1 MLEGAPERCKTR
13 MPSRKSPRDPKF
25 WDEALAQVEE
35 CWLEGPSGFSRDAGL
50 HLPGKE
56 LGRNPSFRFGG
67 TPLGSAKADHEA
79 AYKQL
84 PLRPEK
90 GRLATITHRDP
101 STGGRMAFPPNTGLS
116 GGATAILR
124 YNCLCRITATL
135 ATRLLGIPTLG
146 FLDDF
151 GLATPLPPAE
161 EALLA
166 FTRLNEIFVFL
177 LKLSKS
183 ERSHIS
189 QFFGLILDLSPI
201 PGGPPPLNLYQFK
214 RDDLETQI
222 CETAAPQEL
231 VGNSFAQTSTA
242 GQVARS
248 ILRPFFQSISDV
260 EFRALPRPFR
270 AALEWRYQ
278 ALSVCGPRSH
288 LCAHSYRCAHLY
300 RCGGPRRV
308 RRPHFRRSFHNARSL
323 FAHIQGFS
331 G

>member
-13 MPSRKSPRDPKF
+13 MSSRKSPRDPKF
-25 WDEALAQVEE
+25 WDEALAQVEK

-56 LGRNPSFRFGG
+56 LRRNPSFRFGG

-90 GRLATITHRDP
+90 RRLATITHRDP

-116 GGATAILR
+116 WGTTAILR
-124 YNCLCRITATL
+124 YNCLSRITVTL
-135 ATRLLGIPTLG
+135 ATRLLGIPPLG

-189 QFFGLILDLSPI
+189 QFSS
-201 PGGPPPLNLYQFK
+201 
-214 RDDLETQI
+214 
-222 CETAAPQEL
+222 
-231 VGNSFAQTSTA
+231 SF
-242 GQVARS
+242 
-248 ILRPFFQSISDV
+248 
-260 EFRALPRPFR
+260 
-270 AALEWRYQ
+270 
-278 ALSVCGPRSH
+278 
-288 LCAHSYRCAHLY
+288 
-300 RCGGPRRV
+300 
-308 RRPHFRRSFHNARSL
+308 
-323 FAHIQGFS
+323 
-331 G
+331 